1 LERIEF
7 ITQGF
12 IQGDDH
18 ILKIKNLLSIN
29 GLQTVLFNVAYV
41 KTSGINFILPE
52 LEHINEKLTIF
63 AGMRNGITSIQSVFS
78 LLDLKANVYLVDTGT
93 VNIVYHPKIYIF
105 EYKDCYRI
113 ITGSANLTSGGL
125 NSNIEISSILEI
137 EKDNHQIIKLIK
149 CINDLPNKYS
159 NNIFKVENKKTAFE
173 FFKNGLLTD
182 ERIIT
187 NNLGAT
193 INHHFKKIDKTPR
206 IKLKNTKIINI
217 INKKHPKKIKKL
229 IKATSNT
236 VDQWVMVWESNELT
250 ERDLNIPSGSNTNP
264 TGSML
269 FKKGNFEGIDQRT
282 YFREQIFY
290 DLVWEKDQNPSKV
303 HLERA
308 MADFQFEI
316 RGINYGIYS
325 LKITHNTN
333 KDSESYKQNNSMT
346 QIHWGDAK
354 KIIAHK
360 ELLGEKIELYRN
372 DNNPPVFK
380 IKIG

>member
-1 LERIEF
+1 LEKIEI

-18 ILKIKNLLSIN
+18 LLKIKQLLSID
-29 GLQTVLFNVAYV
+29 GLQTILFNVAYV
-41 KTSGINFILPE
+41 KTSGINHISSE
-52 LEHINEKLTIF
+52 LEHIKEKLTIF

-78 LLDLKANVYLVDTGT
+78 LLDLGANVYLVDTGT

-125 NSNIEISSILEI
+125 NSNIEISSIFEI
-137 EKDNHQIIKLIK
+137 EKDNNQVIKIIK

-159 NNIFKVENKKTAFE
+159 NNIFKVKNKKTAFE
-173 FFKNGLLTD
+173 FFKKGLLTD
-182 ERIIT
+182 ERITTGNSSAIV
-187 NNLGAT
+187 
-193 INHHFKKIDKTPR
+193 NHHYNKIDKTPR
-206 IKLKNTKIINI
+206 IKLKNIKTRNI
-217 INKKHPKKIKKL
+217 IIKKHSKKIKKL
-229 IKATSNT
+229 LRATSNT

-269 FKKGNFEGIDQRT
+269 FKKGNFENIDQRT

-290 DLVWEKDQNPSKV
+290 DLAWEKDQNPSKA
-303 HLERA
+303 HLERS
-308 MADFQFEI
+308 MANFQFEI
-316 RGINYGIYS
+316 RGINYGIYN

-333 KDSESYKQNNSMT
+333 KDSESYNQKNSMT

-354 KIIAHK
+354 EIIAHE
-360 ELLGEKIELYRN
+360 ELLGEKLELYRN

>member
-7 ITQGF
+7 ITQGL

-18 ILKIKNLLSIN
+18 VLKIKQLLSTD
-29 GLQTVLFNVAYV
+29 GLQTVLFNVAYM
-41 KTSGINFILPE
+41 KKSGINLISSE
-52 LEHINEKLTIF
+52 LEHIKEKLTIF
-63 AGMRNGITSIQSVFS
+63 TGIRNGITSIQSVFS
-78 LLDLKANVYLVDTGT
+78 LLDLGANVYLVDTGT
-93 VNIVYHPKIYIF
+93 VNIVYHPKIYMF

-125 NSNIEISSILEI
+125 NSNIEISSMFEI
-137 EKDNHQIIKLIK
+137 EKDNHQIIELIK
-149 CINDLPNKYS
+149 CINDLPNRYS
-159 NNIFKVENKKTAFE
+159 NNIFKVKNKKAAFE
-173 FFKNGLLTD
+173 FFKKGLLTD

-187 NNLGAT
+187 NNSSAT
-193 INHHFKKIDKTPR
+193 INHLSKKIDKTPR
-206 IKLKNTKIINI
+206 IKLENEKLSNI
-217 INKKHPKKIKKL
+217 IIIKHSKKIKKL
-229 IKATSNT
+229 IKDTSNT
-236 VDQWVMVWESNELT
+236 VGQWVMVWESNELT

-290 DLVWEKDQNPSKV
+290 DLVWEKDQNPSKA
-303 HLERA
+303 HLERS
-308 MADFQFEI
+308 MANFQFEI
-316 RGINYGIYS
+316 RGVNYGIYS
-325 LKITHNTN
+325 LNITHNTN
-333 KDSESYKQNNSMT
+333 KDSKSYKQNNSMT

-354 KIIAHK
+354 NIIAHK